1 MKKIIATILLQ
12 GYLMASTLLHV
23 NVNSID
29 IPIIFEQD
37 NRLPLTTVEFIFKDS
52 GFLASNRAGLVSLSA
67 SLLNEGD
74 SKLGAIEFAKE
85 LEDRAIELSSHS
97 GRETFVFT
105 IEALKEQFDY
115 GLDKLISLI
124 KSPNYKDEVF
134 KKVVNKRLARLNQKR
149 DDFDYIAANGLRSIL
164 FKNTPLANPSLGT
177 PESINSLKLDDLKE
191 YINTHIVLDNLI
203 VVAGGDFNKT
213 EVENFVKKFAKS
225 LKRGKVEPIKKI
237 KALDSKEL
245 KEQQEETQQAYIYFG
260 APYNMEANNT
270 KRVIGKVA
278 SFILG
283 SSGFGSRLM
292 EEIRVKRGL
301 AYSAY
306 SRFVVNRTNSY
317 FSGYLQTKLES
328 QKEAIDVVKE
338 VVENFVKNG
347 VTKEE
352 LDSAKKFF
360 AGSEP
365 LRVELLSQRV
375 NRAFNEYYSG
385 LGLGFSKKELKIID
399 NLKLDELNNFIKEH
413 PEIQDISFFIV
424 TNKK

>member
-124 KSPNYKDEVF
+124 KSPNYKDKVF

>member
-1 MKKIIATILLQ
+1 
-12 GYLMASTLLHV
+12 MASTLLHV

-124 KSPNYKDEVF
+124 KSPNYKDKVF